1 MDSFKELNAFSLVAR
16 KGSLSAAARCE
27 GVTPAIISRRIDAL
41 EARLGVR
48 LLTRSTRALTLTY
61 EGEMF
66 LKDCL
71 RILNDLANAEAAV
84 AQGSVRVRGH
94 LKITAPA
101 AFGRRHVAPLLM
113 DFLRDH
119 PDLTASLELT
129 DRMVDLMDEG
139 IDCAVRI
146 GELVD
151 SSMVAARLGEV
162 RRVVVGSPSYLQ
174 RYGVPCSVEEL
185 SAHRC
190 LTLATQSGWAFRDA
204 RQPTLTIVV
213 KVPGP
218 LVCNDGAVLHGAALA
233 GMGLAW
239 RSRWEIAPDLR
250 AGRLVAV
257 LEQWA
262 APPIGIHAIYPRR
275 EHLPPRLRLFIDLL
289 KATYGQ
295 PGYWD
300 ECRTSVP

>member
-1 MDSFKELNAFSLVAR
+1 MDWFKELNAFSLVAR

-41 EARLGVR
+41 EDRLGVR

-66 LKDCL
+66 LKDCM

-101 AFGRRHVAPLLM
+101 AFGRLHVAPLLM

-129 DRMVDLMDEG
+129 DRLIDLMDEG

-174 RYGVPCSVEEL
+174 RYGVPHSVEEL

-190 LTLATQSGWAFRDA
+190 LTLATQAGWVFRDPRRPA
-204 RQPTLTIVV
+204 LTILV
-213 KVPGP
+213 KVPSP
-218 LVCNDGAVLHGAALA
+218 LVSNDGAVLRAGALA

-239 RSRWEIAPDLR
+239 RSHWEVAADLR
-250 AGRLVAV
+250 TGRLVAV

-262 APPIGIHAIYPRR
+262 APPIGIHALYPQRA
-275 EHLPPRLRLFIDLL
+275 HLPPRLRLFIDLM
-289 KATYGQ
+289 KETYGRAD
-295 PGYWD
+295 YW
-300 ECRTSVP
+300 EET

>member
-1 MDSFKELNAFSLVAR
+1 VDWFKELNAFSLVAR

-41 EARLGVR
+41 EDRLGVR

-66 LKDCL
+66 LKDCM

-101 AFGRRHVAPLLM
+101 AFGRLHVAPLLM

-129 DRMVDLMDEG
+129 DRLIDLMDEG

-174 RYGVPCSVEEL
+174 RYGVPHSVEEL

-190 LTLATQSGWAFRDA
+190 LTLATQAGWVFRDPRRPA
-204 RQPTLTIVV
+204 LTILV
-213 KVPGP
+213 KVPSP
-218 LVCNDGAVLHGAALA
+218 LVSNDGAVLRAGALA

-239 RSRWEIAPDLR
+239 RSHWEVAADLR
-250 AGRLVAV
+250 TGRLVAV

-262 APPIGIHAIYPRR
+262 APPIGIHALYPQRA
-275 EHLPPRLRLFIDLL
+275 HLPPRLRLFIDLM
-289 KATYGQ
+289 KETYGRAD
-295 PGYWD
+295 YW
-300 ECRTSVP
+300 EET

>member
-1 MDSFKELNAFSLVAR
+1 MDSFKELHAFSLVAR

-41 EARLGVR
+41 EERLGVR

-66 LKDCL
+66 LKDCM
-71 RILNDLANAEAAV
+71 RILNDLVDAEAAV
-84 AQGSVRVRGH
+84 TQSSLRVRGH

-101 AFGRRHVAPLLM
+101 AFGRHHVAPLLM

-129 DRMVDLMDEG
+129 DRLIDLMDEG
-139 IDCAVRI
+139 IDCAVRS
-146 GELVD
+146 GELGD
-151 SSMVAARLGEV
+151 SSMIAARLGEV

-174 RYGVPCSVEEL
+174 RYGVPRSVEDL
-185 SAHRC
+185 STHRC
-190 LTLATQSGWAFRDA
+190 LALASQTGWSFRDA
-204 RQPTLTIVV
+204 RRPELTAVV

-218 LVCNDGAVLHGAALA
+218 LVCNDGAVLHAGALA

-239 RSRWEIAPDLR
+239 RSHWEIAADLR

-262 APPIGIHAIYPRR
+262 VPAIGIHAIYPQRQ
-275 EHLPPRLRLFIDLL
+275 HLPPRLRLFIDLM
-289 KATYGQ
+289 KATYGRAD
-295 PGYWD
+295 YC
-300 ECRTSVP
+300 EET

>member
-1 MDSFKELNAFSLVAR
+1 VDWFKELNAFSLVAR

-41 EARLGVR
+41 EDRLGVR

-66 LKDCL
+66 LKDCM

-101 AFGRRHVAPLLM
+101 AFGRLHVAPLLM

-129 DRMVDLMDEG
+129 DRLIDLMDEG

-174 RYGVPCSVEEL
+174 RYGVPHSVEEL

-190 LTLATQSGWAFRDA
+190 LTLATQAGWVFRDPRRPA
-204 RQPTLTIVV
+204 LTILV
-213 KVPGP
+213 KVPSP
-218 LVCNDGAVLHGAALA
+218 LVSNDGAVLRAGALA

-239 RSRWEIAPDLR
+239 RSHWEVAADLR
-250 AGRLVAV
+250 TGRLVAV

-262 APPIGIHAIYPRR
+262 APPIGIHALYPQRA
-275 EHLPPRLRLFIDLL
+275 HLPPRLRLSIDLM
-289 KATYGQ
+289 KETYGRAD
-295 PGYWD
+295 YW
-300 ECRTSVP
+300 EET

>member
-1 MDSFKELNAFSLVAR
+1 MDWFKELNAFSLVAR

-41 EARLGVR
+41 EDRLGVR

-66 LKDCL
+66 LKDCM

-129 DRMVDLMDEG
+129 DRLIDLMDEG

-174 RYGVPCSVEEL
+174 RYGVPHSVEEL

-190 LTLATQSGWAFRDA
+190 LTLATQAGWVFRDPRRPA
-204 RQPTLTIVV
+204 LTILV
-213 KVPGP
+213 KVPSP
-218 LVCNDGAVLHGAALA
+218 LVSNDGAVLRAGALA

-239 RSRWEIAPDLR
+239 RSHWEVAADLR
-250 AGRLVAV
+250 TGRLVAV

-262 APPIGIHAIYPRR
+262 APPIGIHALYPQRA
-275 EHLPPRLRLFIDLL
+275 HLPPRLRLFIDLM
-289 KATYGQ
+289 KETYGRAD
-295 PGYWD
+295 YW
-300 ECRTSVP
+300 EET

>member
-1 MDSFKELNAFSLVAR
+1 MDWFKELNAFSLVAR

-41 EARLGVR
+41 EDRLGVR

-66 LKDCL
+66 LKDCM

-129 DRMVDLMDEG
+129 DRLIDLMDEG

-174 RYGVPCSVEEL
+174 RYGVPHSVEEL

-190 LTLATQSGWAFRDA
+190 LTLATQAGWAFRDPRRPA
-204 RQPTLTIVV
+204 LTTLV
-213 KVPGP
+213 KVPSP
-218 LVCNDGAVLHGAALA
+218 LVSNDGAVLRAGALA

-239 RSRWEIAPDLR
+239 RSHWEVAADLR
-250 AGRLVAV
+250 TGRLVAV

-262 APPIGIHAIYPRR
+262 APPIGIHALYPQRA
-275 EHLPPRLRLFIDLL
+275 HLPPRLRLFIDLM
-289 KATYGQ
+289 KETYGRAD
-295 PGYWD
+295 YW
-300 ECRTSVP
+300 EET